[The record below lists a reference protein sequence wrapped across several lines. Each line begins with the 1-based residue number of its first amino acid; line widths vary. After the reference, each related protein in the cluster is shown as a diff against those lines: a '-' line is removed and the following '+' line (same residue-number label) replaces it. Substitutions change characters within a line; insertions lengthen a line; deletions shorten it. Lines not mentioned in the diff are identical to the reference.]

1 MPPLVSSTGAVMDG
15 ECAFCG
21 RADAATHQLF
31 CQDCQTQHCV
41 CRQCADEAHAEAAQ
55 LGLQVIPSAA

>member
-1 MPPLVSSTGAVMDG
+1 MDG

-31 CQDCQTQHCV
+31 CQDCQRQHRV
-41 CRQCADEAHAEAAQ
+41 CSQCADDARQEAAQ
-55 LGLQVIPSAA
+55 LGLDVLPIAA